1 MGILLCFCVKITF
14 VWKNNK
20 FFTYVNDYSMFTKW
34 VETKHSFISIIS
46 IWNVRFRKS
55 LKNRTRKI
63 GVQMSS
69 NPPKKSRKLVQNA
82 FEQDK
87 IIENNRKFIFCRK
100 KHLHTFLFILFRAL
114 FSSEIVNWSLCI
126 DPVMRLDLV
135 SPPLTRGYTLK
146 IGRRD
151 VAVSFFGRAC
161 WTTSKQQR
169 LI

>member
-1 MGILLCFCVKITF
+1 MNIFFPALIVIKHYIFYSILFLIREEHKMLFKVNFFRSRRKGVNMGILLCFCVKITF

-20 FFTYVNDYSMFTKW
+20 FFTFVNDYSMFTKW

-100 KHLHTFLFILFRAL
+100 KYL
-114 FSSEIVNWSLCI
+114 
-126 DPVMRLDLV
+126 P
-135 SPPLTRGYTLK
+135 
-146 IGRRD
+146 
-151 VAVSFFGRAC
+151 
-161 WTTSKQQR
+161 
-169 LI
+169 